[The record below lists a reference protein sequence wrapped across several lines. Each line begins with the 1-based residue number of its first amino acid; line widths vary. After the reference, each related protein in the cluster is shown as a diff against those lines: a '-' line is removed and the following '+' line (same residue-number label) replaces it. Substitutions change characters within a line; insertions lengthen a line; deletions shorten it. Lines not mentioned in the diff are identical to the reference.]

1 MEKKDL
7 YVFPAIFTYEDDG
20 ISIEFP
26 DLLGCLS
33 CGDTTEKAVEM
44 AKEAL
49 GLHIYGMEED
59 NDYIPNPT
67 PIEKIELTKN
77 QIPMLIE
84 VYMPMYRVAIE
95 NQSVKKTLTIPQW
108 LNKLAE
114 KNQINFS
121 QVLQVA
127 LKEQLRIKEKNI
139 H

>member
-1 MEKKDL
+1 MKKKDL

-26 DLLGCLS
+26 DLPGCFS
-33 CGDTTEKAVEM
+33 CGNTTEEAVEM
-44 AKEAL
+44 SKEAL
-49 GLHIYGMEED
+49 GLHIYGMEDD
-59 NDYIPNPT
+59 NDDIPNPT
-67 PIEKIELTKN
+67 QIEKIELAKN

-84 VYMPMYRVAIE
+84 VYMPMYRAAIE

-121 QVLQVA
+121 QVLQAA

-139 H
+139 Q

>member
-1 MEKKDL
+1 MEKKDS

-26 DLLGCLS
+26 DLPGCFS
-33 CGDTTEKAVEM
+33 CGDTTEEAVGM

-49 GLHIYGMEED
+49 GLHIYGMEDD
-59 NDYIPNPT
+59 NDNIPNPT
-67 PIEKIELTKN
+67 PIEKIDLTKN
-77 QIPMLIE
+77 QILMLIE
-84 VYMPMYRVAIE
+84 VYMPMYRSAIE

-114 KNQINFS
+114 KNKINFS
-121 QVLQVA
+121 QVLQTA
-127 LKEQLRIKEKNI
+127 LKEQLRIREKST